1 MPKKDRPVLLSE
13 DDLALLYLRFEKH
26 PLEAF
31 RSGWNYMNPVKK
43 PEAFLLPPL
52 GVFDPSPAI
61 SDDTREELE
70 TKAWQGDLNALAT
83 LIRQDPRY
91 IGCPWTLAV
100 TARLREAALARTPEE
115 REDAD
120 DRLRKLAQAWIAV
133 DRRGLH
139 FSEPPAWQV
148 ALIGDGLMKAYT
160 EAMAHPPLVFSDDS
174 PDWVEQIR
182 ERESRPVRLREALTR
197 AEETFRRCVGAAM
210 RKHPD
215 QQWLDWFKED
225 LEHLLRGDGRRTRKM
240 VVTDR
245 LAIVFDLKHKEGW
258 KLERAKTL
266 WEQGRPWW
274 RAKKGKKAKSK

>member
-52 GVFDPSPAI
+52 DVFDPSPAI

-115 REDAD
+115 REEAD

-133 DRRGLH
+133 DRRGRR
-139 FSEPPAWQV
+139 FEPPAWQV
-148 ALIGDGLMKAYT
+148 ALVGDGLMKAYT
-160 EAMAHPPLVFSDDS
+160 EAMTHPPLVFSDDS

-182 ERESRPVRLREALTR
+182 KVRERESRPVSLPEARIR
-197 AEETFRRCVGAAM
+197 AEETFRCFVGAAM
-210 RKHPD
+210 RILPD
-215 QQWLDWFKED
+215 QRWLAWFDAD
-225 LEHLLRGDGRRTRKM
+225 LKLLLEGDGRSTLET
-240 VVTDR
+240 VVLNR
-245 LAIVFDLKHKEGW
+245 LEKVFGW
-258 KLERAKTL
+258 ERGRVKTL
-266 WEQGRPWW
+266 WKQGQPWY
-274 RAKKGKKAKSK
+274 RRTNKGKKAKSK